1 MINDGV
7 VHEDFVQRL
16 KHPESIQMLKVLKSR
31 NDRRRETMRAAVRR
45 QDHSVTIHIPDWGV
59 PYIEPIVKDRK
70 DTELLFA
77 GLGHG
82 SNSKLIKLFKTAMAE
97 AGSNNIDRIGTHSG
111 RKAFAMTTL
120 AVSNGDMRATAQ
132 LVGHANVA
140 TTSSYT
146 GRETNNLRELVQ
158 EVSSHMK
165 SNVEGASS
173 EEGPRKVRLSSRQ
186 NQVVP
191 TSSMQEVQFGR
202 GVNTGR
208 RPFTDNEIKYMLLH
222 AWTDQKPHV
231 MHLLR
236 AWVVAA
242 VCSGLRA
249 SDLGRIQVQDVRAPD
264 GSIYYNVLVKWT
276 KGGLMWHQ
284 EELLGREAPH
294 LREQRAEDT
303 ALRIMEQGGIPNMHK
318 LHQAA
323 MIGPDAI
330 IREGWVQGDIARP
343 GTGARVL
350 SVHELVKQT
359 SHLKH
364 VDEGK
369 NDVVRE
375 FHQFQEWKRKNDQD
389 SAVDE
394 DFGRVTKKPKNEPPA
409 RVNPPFTTPPQ
420 QRQQRDIRSF
430 TSPQPTPQQDEKKE
444 QTWIDERYSRLP
456 GSDDRV
462 DSIHGSV
469 LDCAKSDK
477 RSFKNPF
484 TNLENYAILDGYY
497 HMQSQNDWAGILRDY
512 KDYFHSLRTSV
523 SIKDKVRNM
532 VLDMMSKE
540 QVKDMRDHYSNM
552 PEVREGI
559 NNINIL
565 KANKVKES
573 NEDWLHKKWTARSER
588 W

>member
-1 MINDGV
+1 
-7 VHEDFVQRL
+7 
-16 KHPESIQMLKVLKSR
+16 
-31 NDRRRETMRAAVRR
+31 
-45 QDHSVTIHIPDWGV
+45 
-59 PYIEPIVKDRK
+59 
-70 DTELLFA
+70 
-77 GLGHG
+77 
-82 SNSKLIKLFKTAMAE
+82 
-97 AGSNNIDRIGTHSG
+97 
-111 RKAFAMTTL
+111 
-120 AVSNGDMRATAQ
+120 
-132 LVGHANVA
+132 
-140 TTSSYT
+140 
-146 GRETNNLRELVQ
+146 
-158 EVSSHMK
+158 
-165 SNVEGASS
+165 
-173 EEGPRKVRLSSRQ
+173 
-186 NQVVP
+186 
-191 TSSMQEVQFGR
+191 
-202 GVNTGR
+202 
-208 RPFTDNEIKYMLLH
+208 
-222 AWTDQKPHV
+222 
-231 MHLLR
+231 
-236 AWVVAA
+236 
-242 VCSGLRA
+242 
-249 SDLGRIQVQDVRAPD
+249 
-264 GSIYYNVLVKWT
+264 
-276 KGGLMWHQ
+276 
-284 EELLGREAPH
+284 
-294 LREQRAEDT
+294 
-303 ALRIMEQGGIPNMHK
+303 
-318 LHQAA
+318 

-350 SVHELVKQT
+350 SVQELVKQT

-369 NDVVRE
+369 NDAERE
-375 FHQFQEWKRKNDQD
+375 FHQFQEWKRNKDQD
-389 SAVDE
+389 SIVDE

-462 DSIHGSV
+462 NSIHGSV

-512 KDYFHSLRTSV
+512 KEYFHSTRTSV

-532 VLDMMSKE
+532 VLDKMSKE

-573 NEDWLHKKWTARSER
+573 NEEWLHKKWTARSER